1 VNLHP
6 RRGPQHVHVAYMADG
21 VVTFDEIHAPDGEV
35 NAKILHADHWWS
47 RKCRGYVK
55 VTGQTTLYADVKRIR
70 IEAVS
75 PRKDPQ

>member
-6 RRGPQHVHVAYMADG
+6 PRGPQHVHVTWMYDG

-35 NAKILHADHWWS
+35 NAHIHPPEPGTTTT
-47 RKCRGYVK
+47 RGYVK

-70 IEAVS
+70 IEAVP